1 MKQMKQVDFDHGS
14 IAGNLAQTTVPMM
27 VAQLLSLLYNI
38 VDRIYIGRIPG
49 AGTLALGG
57 VGLCFPILTIVLA
70 FANLYGVGGSPLCAI
85 ARGSGDH
92 EKAEKV
98 MNTSF
103 GLLIATA
110 LILTAI
116 TQILAEPT
124 LYLFGATDANIV
136 YALPYIRIY
145 LLGTVFSMIATG
157 LNPYI
162 NAQGYSAVGMITIFI
177 GALTN
182 IILDPLFIFVLGMG
196 TEGAAIATVISQILS
211 ALFVVRFL
219 TSGKT
224 ELSLSL
230 NPRKV
235 FAFEWGMV
243 KDIVGL
249 GFASF
254 IMQFTNSLAAIL
266 SNHMLSAYGGELYV
280 SAYTVVA
287 SVRQILDVPI
297 GAITDGSSPILGYN
311 YGAGRFTKLKRAIR
325 IITYTGVGY
334 TLVVWGLILAFPGS
348 FFRIFSS
355 DTELIS
361 LGTRGLRIYFFA
373 FLFQALQYT
382 GQNVFR
388 SLNHKKE
395 AIFFSL
401 FRKVIIVVPLT
412 VILPG
417 FFRMG
422 TDGVFMAEPISNV
435 IGGCACFLTM
445 YLTIYRKLREK

>member
-1 MKQMKQVDFDHGS
+1 MKQMKQVNFDQGS

-70 FANLYGVGGSPLCAI
+70 FANLYGVGGSPLCSI

-92 EKAEKV
+92 AKAEKV

-103 GLLIATA
+103 GLLI
-110 LILTAI
+110 LTGVVLTVFTEI
-116 TQILAEPT
+116 FAEPV
-124 LYLFGATDANIV
+124 LYVFGATDANMI

-145 LLGTVFSMIATG
+145 LIGTVFSMIATG

-162 NAQGYSAVGMITIFI
+162 NAQGYSSVGMITIFI
-177 GALTN
+177 GAVTN
-182 IILDPLFIFVLGMG
+182 IVLDPLFIFVLGMG
-196 TEGAAIATVISQILS
+196 TEGAAVATVISQILS
-211 ALFVVRFL
+211 AIFVLRFL

-224 ELSLSL
+224 ELILSL
-230 NPRKV
+230 NPGKV
-235 FAFEWGMV
+235 FHFDGQMV
-243 KDIVGL
+243 KDIIGL

-254 IMQFTNSLAAIL
+254 IMQITNSLAAIL
-266 SNHMLSAYGGELYV
+266 SNHMLSIYGGELYV
-280 SAYTVVA
+280 SVYTVIA

-311 YGAGRFTKLKRAIR
+311 YGAGRYDKLKKAIR
-325 IITYTGVGY
+325 IITVCGVGY
-334 TLVVWGLILAFPGS
+334 TLVMWGLILAFPAV

-355 DTELIS
+355 DPELVR
-361 LGTRGLRIYFFA
+361 LGTRGLHIYFFA

-388 SLNHKKE
+388 SLNRKKE

-401 FRKVIIVVPLT
+401 FRKVIIVAPLT
-412 VILPG
+412 VILPLWFG
-417 FFRMG
+417 LG

-435 IGGCACFLTM
+435 IGGSACFITM
-445 YLTIYRKLREK
+445 YLTIYRKLGKN

>member
-1 MKQMKQVDFDHGS
+1 MKTMKQVNFDEGS
-14 IAGNLAQTTVPMM
+14 IVGNLAQTTVPMM

-57 VGLCFPILTIVLA
+57 VGLCFPIITIVLA
-70 FANLYGVGGSPLCAI
+70 FANLYGVGGAPLCAI

-92 EKAEKV
+92 EKAQRV

-103 GLLIATA
+103 GLLLLTGV
-110 LILTAI
+110 ILTVF
-116 TQILAEPT
+116 TQLFAQPM
-124 LYLFGATDANIV
+124 LVLFGATDANMI

-162 NAQGYSAVGMITIFI
+162 NAQGYSSVGMITIFI
-177 GALTN
+177 GAATN
-182 IILDPLFIFVLGMG
+182 IILDPVFIFALHMG
-196 TEGAAIATVISQILS
+196 TEGAAVATVISQVLS
-211 ALFVVRFL
+211 AIFVLKFL

-224 ELSLSL
+224 ELILSL
-230 NPRKV
+230 NPARV
-235 FAFEWGMV
+235 FAFRADMV

-254 IMQFTNSLAAIL
+254 VMQFTNSLTAIL
-266 SNHMLSAYGGELYV
+266 CNHMLSVWGGELYV

-311 YGAGRFTKLKRAIR
+311 YGAKRFEKLKKAIR
-325 IITYTGVGY
+325 LITEAGVGY
-334 TLVVWGLILAFPGS
+334 TLIVWGLIMAFPAS

-355 DTELIS
+355 DEQLIG

-373 FLFQALQYT
+373 FLFQALQYS
-382 GQNVFR
+382 GQNIFR
-388 SLNHKKE
+388 SLNRKKQ

-417 FFRMG
+417 IMSLG
-422 TDGVFMAEPISNV
+422 CDGVFLAEPISNFV
-435 IGGCACFLTM
+435 GGSACFITM
-445 YLTIYRKLREK
+445 YLTIYRKLGKK